1 MQYIGGYQLALTIGD
16 VYVPIQPMM
25 IQELTITQDMDF
37 FLPTFKMILRDST
50 GLLGEIIPLDKDAN
64 NISLKITGSLGDDYS
79 NEFRFLVKRRKTS
92 FSKEYAVEGVLNVSG
107 LLDPPKARALTGSVY
122 SNISD
127 IATNELNIPNI
138 EIGQS
143 LQFDKTIIQPWWT
156 NAQLLRFLKENL
168 LGVNQQGG
176 YYCFIKNTRSIPTF
190 VFKSL
195 NELTEQG
202 SVANFMIGHKQY
214 EDFYPVVDY
223 HVLDSSQLIAQFGSK
238 TQSYGWFD
246 YDTGVFNSGQ
256 IELSDYPS
264 LSEQFLIDTDNDI
277 AGTASFNTG
286 RSNDFHDDDF
296 EGKEKN
302 KYYHSLT
309 GLVNMWIS
317 SWGNE
322 TISPGDIVKV
332 VFNEAFASGDFYLY
346 QHSGFWLVKRVVHVL
361 TSSFMTNILLTRS
374 GIDSSIENSLII
386 AEHSKRDD

>member
-16 VYVPIQPMM
+16 VYIPIQPMM
-25 IQELTITQDMDF
+25 IQELTISQDIDA

-64 NISLKITGSLGDDYS
+64 NISLKITGSLGDDFS
-79 NEFRFLVKRRKTS
+79 NEFKFLVKRRKTS
-92 FSKEYAVEGVLNVSG
+92 FSKEYAVEGVLNVPG
-107 LLDPPKARALTGSVY
+107 LLDPPKSRALTGNVY
-122 SNISD
+122 SSISD
-127 IATNELNIPNI
+127 IATNELKISNI

-143 LQFDKTIIQPWWT
+143 LQFDKTIIQPLWT
-156 NAQLLRFLKENL
+156 NAQLFRFLKENL

-176 YYCFIKNTRSIPTF
+176 YYCFIKNTQSLPTF

-195 NELTEQG
+195 NELVEQN

-223 HVLDSSQLIAQFGSK
+223 QVLDSSQLIGQFGSK
-238 TQSYGWFD
+238 SQSYCWFD
-246 YDTGVFNSGQ
+246 YDTGTFNNGTV
-256 IELSDYPS
+256 ELSEFPS
-264 LSEQFLIDTDNDI
+264 LAEQFLINTDNDI
-277 AGTASFNTG
+277 VGTANYNTG
-286 RSNDFHDDDF
+286 HSNAFHDNF
-296 EGKEKN
+296 EGRIKN
-302 KYYHSLT
+302 KFYNSIN

-317 SWGNE
+317 CWGNE
-322 TISPGDIVKV
+322 VIAPGDIVKV

-346 QHSGFWLVKRVVHVL
+346 QHSGYWLVKRVVHVL